1 MMWVRSKK
9 GFCDAYAVFDVSYN
23 ESGYPLFL
31 IYNGEQWV
39 RVSAKHFVPN
49 FVAES
54 AGGTCATCRNF
65 AAYTK
70 KYRESEHIEEDGCCI
85 HESLGGIESSECRK
99 SYSDYCSKYIC
110 NGMPNN

>member
-9 GFCDAYAVFDVSYN
+9 RVFDAYAVFDVSYN

-31 IYNGEQWV
+31 IHDGKQWV

-54 AGGTCATCRNF
+54 AGGTCATCCSF

-70 KYRESEHIEEDGCCI
+70 EYRESEGIEEDGCCMR
-85 HESLGGIESSECRK
+85 EELYGMESSECRK
-99 SYSDYCSKYIC
+99 NHSDFCSKFIC